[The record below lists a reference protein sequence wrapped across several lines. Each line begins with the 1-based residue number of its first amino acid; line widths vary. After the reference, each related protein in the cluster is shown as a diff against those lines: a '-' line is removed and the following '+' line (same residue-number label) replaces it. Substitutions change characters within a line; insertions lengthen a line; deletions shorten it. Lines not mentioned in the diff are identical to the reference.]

1 MKCVMK
7 TYVTFKPGRVKI
19 LTFLHAG
26 EVLVTNC
33 LHRVIKMIYMILVT
47 DHLGCLKDVQTG

>member
-1 MKCVMK
+1 MSRTFKKHVSAMKCVMK
-7 TYVTFKPGRVKI
+7 THVTFKPGRMKI

-33 LHRVIKMIYMILVT
+33 LHCVIKTIL
-47 DHLGCLKDVQTG
+47 